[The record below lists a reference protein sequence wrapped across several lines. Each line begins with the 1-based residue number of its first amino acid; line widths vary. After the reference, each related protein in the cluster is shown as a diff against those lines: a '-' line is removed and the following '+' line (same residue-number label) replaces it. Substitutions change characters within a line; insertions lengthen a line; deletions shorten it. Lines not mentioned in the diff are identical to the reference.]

1 MVLMKKCCCC
11 TVKTASWIFGVLGGL
26 GGVYLIVS
34 GIIALQN
41 PISKEDLHG
50 WDWAE
55 SKKQVYVD
63 LYAASAYMAIIFGV
77 VGCIVY
83 LTLIVGVIKENQRLL
98 VPALV
103 FIPVKMLKSFI
114 FLIANIIMTGSA
126 GFEDSFSATY
136 NTTII
141 VVTVIEIVISICT
154 FAVIFNF
161 RKYLVKGQE

>member
-1 MVLMKKCCCC
+1 
-11 TVKTASWIFGVLGGL
+11 
-26 GGVYLIVS
+26 
-34 GIIALQN
+34 
-41 PISKEDLHG
+41 
-50 WDWAE
+50 
-55 SKKQVYVD
+55 
-63 LYAASAYMAIIFGV
+63 MAIIFGV

-98 VPALV
+98 VPSLV

-141 VVTVIEIVISICT
+141 VVTVFEIVISICI

-161 RKYLVKGQE
+161 RKYLVKGQM